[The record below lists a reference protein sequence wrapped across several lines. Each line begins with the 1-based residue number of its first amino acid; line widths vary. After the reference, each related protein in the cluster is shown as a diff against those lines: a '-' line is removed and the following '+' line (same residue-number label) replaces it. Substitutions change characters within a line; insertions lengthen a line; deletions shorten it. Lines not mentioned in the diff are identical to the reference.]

1 MVERGAHKSIKEVN
15 KSTVNR
21 GQKIAKRGELRGTI
35 TGSGEGRTDVA
46 GGVEEWV
53 WSCDTYMFDYDK
65 QRESFKI
72 LVSIK
77 SKKPIKV
84 FIRCQQK

>member
-1 MVERGAHKSIKEVN
+1 M
-15 KSTVNR
+15 
-21 GQKIAKRGELRGTI
+21 
-35 TGSGEGRTDVA
+35 
-46 GGVEEWV
+46 EEWV

-77 SKKPIKV
+77 SKKTNKGIHPLPTKIIFPNAKASRLTATLV
-84 FIRCQQK
+84 TANPQSPMHRPS